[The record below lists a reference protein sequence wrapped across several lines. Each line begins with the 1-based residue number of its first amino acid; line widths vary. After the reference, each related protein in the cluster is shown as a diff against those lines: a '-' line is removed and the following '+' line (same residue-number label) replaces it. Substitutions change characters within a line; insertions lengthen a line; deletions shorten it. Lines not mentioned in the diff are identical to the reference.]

1 MFEAHGK
8 IDIVVHAKPI
18 EGPFPEIQW
27 TVSLLIADAQAWSN
41 TYSFLALVQ
50 HRFASHCCEALFLK
64 TAPIVTQEL
73 IAPLGEDEQDGHSGD
88 VYVSMENLFLYA
100 FNELEGNLGYLMTDR
115 FSSHPLRVLL
125 LVLSG
130 MPLAGV
136 ESASLL
142 QSKKKEHVC
151 ITGGNTKSS
160 ESDLRLRTVP
170 GSFSDAVGKMI
181 AGTVAGLDTTSLR
194 ALATHPV
201 ANPVLQLLLE
211 VELARSGKQCA
222 KDPNSL
228 FRKLLPDDPLE
239 EGTESAAFI
248 NNLAY
253 DTIGSRLLES
263 IITHAPGKTFKA
275 LYRCSFG
282 ERLESFVKN
291 EVAAFVVIKIIERL
305 NKEDLRTALD
315 QICRHIDTL
324 IKRSR
329 TSVIKTLIERC
340 RIREIDTS
348 LISTALEHAY
358 GEEPGKRL
366 IQMLRV
372 SETPN
377 SDMAEDRRLRLEAR
391 DGTKVHGSLLAQ
403 CMLDSPGPLRELITQ
418 ELLAMETPLLF
429 SIAKDRTA
437 SRVLQ
442 DSLTCLEQSPKFRR
456 VLLPRFYGHIAD
468 FAADTVASHVIDS
481 IWQATE
487 GLTFIRERIA
497 DELAQQEASLR
508 ASVPGRA
515 VWRNWKMDVYK
526 TRKKEW
532 LNGAKGQ
539 DGPIKT
545 GIELARQR
553 FAANKNISLHKFPS
567 SRAPQRQAVAEGK
580 A

>member
-1 MFEAHGK
+1 MLEAYGK
-8 IDIVVHAKPI
+8 VDITVHAKPV
-18 EGPFPEIQW
+18 EGTIPKIQW
-27 TVSLLIADAQAWSN
+27 PVSLFIANAQAWSN
-41 TYSFLALVQ
+41 THSFLALVQ

-64 TAPIVTQEL
+64 AAPIVTQEL
-73 IAPLGEDEQDGHSGD
+73 IAPLGEDEQDGYSGD

-142 QSKKKEHVC
+142 QSKKKEHVS
-151 ITGGNTKSS
+151 ITGGNLNSS
-160 ESDLRLRTVP
+160 EGDTRLRTVP
-170 GSFSDAVGKMI
+170 DSFGDAVGKMI
-181 AGTVAGLDTTSLR
+181 TGTVAGLDTTSLR

-211 VELARSGKQCA
+211 VELDRSGKQCA

-239 EGTESAAFI
+239 KGTESAAFI

-253 DTIGSRLLES
+253 DTVGSRLLEA

-305 NKEDLRTALD
+305 NKEDLRAALD
-315 QICRHIDTL
+315 QICPYIDTL

-348 LISTALEHAY
+348 LISTALGHAY

-366 IQMLRV
+366 IQMLKV
-372 SETPN
+372 NETPN
-377 SDMAEDRRLRLEAR
+377 SDMAEDRRLRLDAQ
-391 DGTKVHGSLLAQ
+391 DSTKVHGSLLAQ
-403 CMLDSPGPLRELITQ
+403 CMLDSPGPLRELITE

-429 SIAKDRTA
+429 SIAKDRTT

-442 DSLTCLEQSPKFRR
+442 GSLTCSEQSPKFRR
-456 VLLPRFYGHIAD
+456 VLIPRFYGHIAD
-468 FAADTVASHVIDS
+468 LAADTVASHVIDS
-481 IWQATE
+481 FWQATE

-508 ASVPGRA
+508 ASIPGRA

-539 DGPIKT
+539 DGPTKT

-553 FAANKNISLHKFPS
+553 FAANKSTSLNKFS
-567 SRAPQRQAVAEGK
+567 TSKVPQRQAVAEGK

>member
-1 MFEAHGK
+1 MKA
-8 IDIVVHAKPI
+8 
-18 EGPFPEIQW
+18 
-27 TVSLLIADAQAWSN
+27 
-41 TYSFLALVQ
+41 
-50 HRFASHCCEALFLK
+50 
-64 TAPIVTQEL
+64 APIVTQEL
-73 IAPLGEDEQDGHSGD
+73 IAPSGEDDQEGYSGD

-115 FSSHPLRVLL
+115 FASHPLRVLL

-130 MPLAGV
+130 MPLAGG

-142 QSKKKEHVC
+142 QSKKKEHVS
-151 ITGGNTKSS
+151 ITDGNPKSN
-160 ESDLRLRTVP
+160 EGDTRARTVP
-170 GSFSDAVGKMI
+170 DSFSDTVDRMI

-194 ALATHPV
+194 ALATHPI

-211 VELARSGKQCA
+211 VELAKSGKQCA

-248 NNLAY
+248 NSLAY
-253 DTIGSRLLES
+253 DTIGSRLLEA

-282 ERLESFVKN
+282 ERLESFAKN

-305 NKEDLRTALD
+305 NKEDLRAALD
-315 QICRHIDTL
+315 QICPHIDTL

-340 RIREIDTS
+340 RIREIDTN

-358 GEEPGKRL
+358 GGEPGKKL
-366 IQMLRV
+366 MQMLKI

-377 SDMAEDRRLRLEAR
+377 SNMAEDRRLRLDAQ
-391 DGTKVHGSLLAQ
+391 DSTKVHGSLLAQ
-403 CMLDSPGPLRELITQ
+403 CMLESPGPLRELITE

-429 SIAKDRTA
+429 SVAKDRNA

-442 DSLTCLEQSPKFRR
+442 DALTCSEQSPKFRR
-456 VLLPRFYGHIAD
+456 ILIPRFYGHVANL
-468 FAADTVASHVIDS
+468 ASDTVASHVIDS
-481 IWQATE
+481 FWQATE

-508 ASVPGRA
+508 ASIPGRA

-532 LNGAKGQ
+532 LNDAKGQ
-539 DGPIKT
+539 DGPTKT

-553 FAANKNISLHKFPS
+553 FAANKSTSLYKS
-567 SRAPQRQAVAEGK
+567 SALKVPQRKAVAQGS

>member
-1 MFEAHGK
+1 MKA
-8 IDIVVHAKPI
+8 
-18 EGPFPEIQW
+18 
-27 TVSLLIADAQAWSN
+27 
-41 TYSFLALVQ
+41 
-50 HRFASHCCEALFLK
+50 
-64 TAPIVTQEL
+64 APIVTEEL
-73 IAPLGEDEQDGHSGD
+73 IAPLGEEEQDGYSGD

-100 FNELEGNLGYLMTDR
+100 FNELDGNLGYLMTDR
-115 FSSHPLRVLL
+115 FSSLPLRILL

-130 MPLAGV
+130 MPLAGA
-136 ESASLL
+136 ESSSLL
-142 QSKKKEHVC
+142 QSKKKEHVS
-151 ITGGNTKSS
+151 ISGGNLKSR
-160 ESDLRLRTVP
+160 EGDTGLRTMP
-170 GSFSDAVGKMI
+170 DSFSDAVGRMI

-248 NNLAY
+248 NSLAY
-253 DTIGSRLLES
+253 DTIGSRLLEA

-282 ERLESFVKN
+282 ERLESFAKN

-305 NKEDLRTALD
+305 NKEDLKTALD
-315 QICRHIDTL
+315 QICPHIDTL

-340 RIREIDTS
+340 RIREVDTN

-358 GEEPGKRL
+358 GGEPGERL
-366 IQMLRV
+366 MQMLKV
-372 SETPN
+372 NKTPN
-377 SDMAEDRRLRLEAR
+377 SNMAEDRRLRLDAQ
-391 DGTKVHGSLLAQ
+391 DSTKVHGSLLAQ
-403 CMLDSPGPLRELITQ
+403 CMLDSPGPLRELITE

-429 SIAKDRTA
+429 SIVKDRIA

-442 DSLTCLEQSPKFRR
+442 DALTCAEQSPKFRR
-456 VLLPRFYGHIAD
+456 IFIPRFYGHITD
-468 FAADTVASHVIDS
+468 LAADTVASHVIDS
-481 IWQATE
+481 FWQATE
-487 GLTFIRERIA
+487 GLTFIREKIA

-508 ASVPGRA
+508 ASIPGRA

-539 DGPIKT
+539 EGHTKT
-545 GIELARQR
+545 SIELARQR
-553 FAANKNISLHKFPS
+553 FAANKSTSLHKS
-567 SRAPQRQAVAEGK
+567 SKLKVPQRQAAAQGQ

>member
-1 MFEAHGK
+1 MKA
-8 IDIVVHAKPI
+8 A
-18 EGPFPEIQW
+18 PF
-27 TVSLLIADAQAWSN
+27 
-41 TYSFLALVQ
+41 
-50 HRFASHCCEALFLK
+50 
-64 TAPIVTQEL
+64 VTQEL
-73 IAPLGEDEQDGHSGD
+73 IAPLGEDDQEGYNGD

-100 FNELEGNLGYLMTDR
+100 FNELEGNLGYLMSDR
-115 FSSHPLRVLL
+115 FASHPLRVLL

-130 MPLAGV
+130 MPLAGG

-142 QSKKKEHVC
+142 QSKKKEQIS
-151 ITGGNTKSS
+151 ITDGNSKSN
-160 ESDLRLRTVP
+160 EGDTRARTVP
-170 GSFSDAVGKMI
+170 DSFSDTVDRMI

-194 ALATHPV
+194 ALATHPI

-211 VELARSGKQCA
+211 VELAKSGKQCA

-248 NNLAY
+248 NSLAY
-253 DTIGSRLLES
+253 DTIGSRLLEA

-282 ERLESFVKN
+282 ERLESFAKN

-305 NKEDLRTALD
+305 NKEDLRAALD
-315 QICRHIDTL
+315 QICPHIDTL

-340 RIREIDTS
+340 RIREIDTK

-366 IQMLRV
+366 IRLLKI

-377 SDMAEDRRLRLEAR
+377 ANMAEDRRLRLDAQ
-391 DGTKVHGSLLAQ
+391 DSTKVHGSLLAQ
-403 CMLDSPGPLRELITQ
+403 CMLESPGPLRELITE
-418 ELLAMETPLLF
+418 ELLAMETHLLF
-429 SIAKDRTA
+429 GVAKDRTA

-442 DSLTCLEQSPKFRR
+442 DALTCAEQSPKFRR
-456 VLLPRFYGHIAD
+456 ILVPRFYGHIAD
-468 FAADTVASHVIDS
+468 LAADTVASHVIDS
-481 IWQATE
+481 FRQATE
-487 GLTFIRERIA
+487 GLAFIRERVA

-508 ASVPGRA
+508 ASIPGRA

-532 LNGAKGQ
+532 FNGAKGQ
-539 DGPIKT
+539 DGPTKT

-553 FAANKNISLHKFPS
+553 FAANKSASQHKS
-567 SRAPQRQAVAEGK
+567 STLKASPRKAVAQGK

>member
-1 MFEAHGK
+1 MLEAYGK
-8 IDIVVHAKPI
+8 IDIVIHAKPVK
-18 EGPFPEIQW
+18 GPIPEIQW

-64 TAPIVTQEL
+64 AAPIVTQEL
-73 IAPLGEDEQDGHSGD
+73 IVPLGEDDQDRYSGD

-136 ESASLL
+136 DSASLL
-142 QSKKKEHVC
+142 QSKKKEHVS
-151 ITGGNTKSS
+151 ITGRDPKSN
-160 ESDLRLRTVP
+160 EGDNRPRTVP
-170 GSFSDAVGKMI
+170 DSFGDTVDRMI
-181 AGTVAGLDTTSLR
+181 AGTLAGLDTTSLR
-194 ALATHPV
+194 ALATHPI

-239 EGTESAAFI
+239 VGTESAAFI
-248 NNLAY
+248 NSLAY
-253 DTIGSRLLES
+253 DTIGSRLLEA
-263 IITHAPGKTFKA
+263 IITHAPGKNFKA

-282 ERLESFVKN
+282 ERLESFAKN
-291 EVAAFVVIKIIERL
+291 EVAAFVAIKIIERL
-305 NKEDLRTALD
+305 NKEDLGTALD
-315 QICRHIDTL
+315 QICPHIDTL

-340 RIREIDTS
+340 RIREIDTNP
-348 LISTALEHAY
+348 ISTALEHAY

-366 IQMLRV
+366 MRMLKV

-377 SDMAEDRRLRLEAR
+377 SDMAEDRRLRLDAQ
-391 DGTKVHGSLLAQ
+391 DSTKVHGSLLAQ
-403 CMLDSPGPLRELITQ
+403 CMLDSPGPLRELITE

-442 DSLTCLEQSPKFRR
+442 NSLTCSEQSPKFRR
-456 VLLPRFYGHIAD
+456 LFIPRFYGHTAD
-468 FAADTVASHVIDS
+468 LAADTVASHVIDS
-481 IWQATE
+481 FWQATE

-508 ASVPGRA
+508 ASIPGRA

-539 DGPIKT
+539 DGPTKT
-545 GIELARQR
+545 GIELARER
-553 FAANKNISLHKFPS
+553 FAAYKSTGQHKS
-567 SRAPQRQAVAEGK
+567 STLKVPQRQAVAQGQ

>member
-1 MFEAHGK
+1 MLEAYGK
-8 IDIVVHAKPI
+8 IDIVVHAKPV
-18 EGPFPEIQW
+18 EGPIPKVQW
-27 TVSLLIADAQAWSN
+27 TVSLLIANVQAWSN
-41 TYSFLALVQ
+41 TYSFLSLVQ

-64 TAPIVTQEL
+64 AAPIVTQEL
-73 IAPLGEDEQDGHSGD
+73 IAPLGEDDQEGYSGD

-115 FSSHPLRVLL
+115 FASHPLRVLL

-130 MPLAGV
+130 MPLAGG

-142 QSKKKEHVC
+142 QSKKKENVS
-151 ITGGNTKSS
+151 ITDGNPKSN
-160 ESDLRLRTVP
+160 EGDTRARTVP
-170 GSFSDAVGKMI
+170 DSFSDTVDRMI
-181 AGTVAGLDTTSLR
+181 TGTVAGLDTTSLR
-194 ALATHPV
+194 ALATHPI

-211 VELARSGKQCA
+211 VELAKSGKQCA

-248 NNLAY
+248 NSLAY
-253 DTIGSRLLES
+253 DTIGSRLLEA

-275 LYRCSFG
+275 LYRCSFA
-282 ERLESFVKN
+282 ERLESFAKN
-291 EVAAFVVIKIIERL
+291 EVAAFVVIKILERL
-305 NKEDLRTALD
+305 NKEDLRAALD
-315 QICRHIDTL
+315 QICPHIDTL

-340 RIREIDTS
+340 RIREIDTN

-358 GEEPGKRL
+358 GEESGKRL
-366 IQMLRV
+366 IQMLKI

-377 SDMAEDRRLRLEAR
+377 SNMAEDRRLRLDAQ
-391 DGTKVHGSLLAQ
+391 DSTKVHGSLLAQ
-403 CMLDSPGPLRELITQ
+403 CMVESPGPLRELITG
-418 ELLAMETPLLF
+418 ELLATEIPFLF
-429 SIAKDRTA
+429 SVAKDRTA

-442 DSLTCLEQSPKFRR
+442 DALTCSEQSPKFRR
-456 VLLPRFYGHIAD
+456 ILIPRFYGHVANLASDI
-468 FAADTVASHVIDS
+468 VASHVVDS
-481 IWQATE
+481 FWQATE

-508 ASVPGRA
+508 ASIPGRA

-526 TRKKEW
+526 TRKNEW
-532 LNGAKGQ
+532 LNDAKGQ
-539 DGPIKT
+539 DGPTKT

-553 FAANKNISLHKFPS
+553 FAANKSTSLHKS
-567 SRAPQRQAVAEGK
+567 STLKVPQRQAVAQTK

>member
-1 MFEAHGK
+1 MKAAP
-8 IDIVVHAKPI
+8 VVT
-18 EGPFPEIQW
+18 E
-27 TVSLLIADAQAWSN
+27 
-41 TYSFLALVQ
+41 
-50 HRFASHCCEALFLK
+50 
-64 TAPIVTQEL
+64 EL
-73 IAPLGEDEQDGHSGD
+73 IAPLGEEEQDGYSGD

-115 FSSHPLRVLL
+115 FSSHPLRILL

-130 MPLAGV
+130 MPLAGA
-136 ESASLL
+136 ESSSLL
-142 QSKKKEHVC
+142 QSKKKEHVS
-151 ITGGNTKSS
+151 ISGGNLK
-160 ESDLRLRTVP
+160 LREGDTGLRTVP
-170 GSFSDAVGKMI
+170 DSFSDAVGKMI
-181 AGTVAGLDTTSLR
+181 AGTLAGLDTTSLR

-211 VELARSGKQCA
+211 VELARSGKQSA
-222 KDPNSL
+222 KDTNSL

-248 NNLAY
+248 NSLAY
-253 DTIGSRLLES
+253 NTIGSRLLEA

-275 LYRCSFG
+275 LYKCSFG
-282 ERLESFVKN
+282 ERLESFAKN

-315 QICRHIDTL
+315 QICPHIDTL
-324 IKRSR
+324 VKRSR

-340 RIREIDTS
+340 RIREVDTN

-358 GEEPGKRL
+358 GGEPGKRL
-366 IQMLRV
+366 VQMLKV
-372 SETPN
+372 SEMPN
-377 SDMAEDRRLRLEAR
+377 SNMAEDRRLRLDAQ
-391 DGTKVHGSLLAQ
+391 DSTKVHGSLLAQ
-403 CMLDSPGPLRELITQ
+403 CMLDSPGPLRELITE

-429 SIAKDRTA
+429 SLAKDRTA

-442 DSLTCLEQSPKFRR
+442 DALTCAEQSPKFRR
-456 VLLPRFYGHIAD
+456 IFIPRFYGHIAD
-468 FAADTVASHVIDS
+468 LAADTVASHVIDS
-481 IWQATE
+481 FWQATE
-487 GLTFIRERIA
+487 SLTFIRERIA

-508 ASVPGRA
+508 ASLPGRA

-539 DGPIKT
+539 DGHTKT
-545 GIELARQR
+545 SIELARQR
-553 FAANKNISLHKFPS
+553 FAANKSTSLHQS
-567 SRAPQRQAVAEGK
+567 SKLRVPQRQAVAQGQ

>member
-1 MFEAHGK
+1 MLEAHGK
-8 IDIVVHAKPI
+8 IDIVVHANPI
-18 EGPFPEIQW
+18 EGPIPEIQW
-27 TVSLLIADAQAWSN
+27 TVSLLIADAQAWSDA
-41 TYSFLALVQ
+41 YSFLSLVQ

-64 TAPIVTQEL
+64 AAPIVTQEL
-73 IAPLGEDEQDGHSGD
+73 IAPLGEDDQDGYSGD

-130 MPLAGV
+130 MPLVSV

-142 QSKKKEHVC
+142 QSKKKEHVS
-151 ITGGNTKSS
+151 ITGGNLKSS
-160 ESDLRLRTVP
+160 DGNTRSRTVP
-170 GSFSDAVGKMI
+170 DSFGDAVGRMI

-253 DTIGSRLLES
+253 DTIGSRLLEA

-282 ERLESFVKN
+282 ERLEFFVKN

-315 QICRHIDTL
+315 QICPHIDTL

-340 RIREIDTS
+340 RIREVDTS

-366 IQMLRV
+366 IQMLKV

-377 SDMAEDRRLRLEAR
+377 SDMAEDRRLRLDAQ
-391 DGTKVHGSLLAQ
+391 DGTKAHGSLLAQ
-403 CMLDSPGPLRELITQ
+403 CMLDLPGPLREFITE

-429 SIAKDRTA
+429 SIAKDRAA

-442 DSLTCLEQSPKFRR
+442 DSLTCSEQSQKFRR
-456 VLLPRFYGHIAD
+456 ILIPRFYGHIVD
-468 FAADTVASHVIDS
+468 IAADTVASHVIDS
-481 IWQATE
+481 FWQATE
-487 GLTFIRERIA
+487 GLTFIREKIA

-508 ASVPGRA
+508 ASIPGRA

-539 DGPIKT
+539 DGPTKT

-553 FAANKNISLHKFPS
+553 FAASKSTSLHKFS
-567 SRAPQRQAVAEGK
+567 ASKVPQRQAVAQGE